1 MSIEYIAIFLPMLP
15 NIVKSGN
22 NSNEI
27 TELIFHLDHRE
38 SILELIYSD
47 DKEFTSV
54 KTTFLG
60 ISINMITNEMFDSEI
75 PFEDEIIDATPS
87 IEMAIEIDA
96 IKFSKMISVDFLLNI
111 WKIVE
116 AHKYKDQPLEE
127 IIATF
132 CERLEMAELI
142 DKIINEEQRVRFL
155 EFISYYTIYTILH
168 INFLDFCCMGY
179 LEEGIFLLPWYD
191 ISPISEY
198 VSL

>member
-1 MSIEYIAIFLPMLP
+1 MSIEYIAIFLPMIP

-27 TELIFHLDHRE
+27 TELIFYLEHKE
-38 SILELIYSD
+38 PILELIYSD

-75 PFEDEIIDATPS
+75 QFEDEIIDATPS
-87 IEMAIEIDA
+87 IEMAIEINA
-96 IKFSKMISVDFLLNI
+96 IKFSKIISVDFLLNI

-116 AHKYKDQPLEE
+116 AHKYKDRPLEE

-132 CERLEMAELI
+132 CEQLEMADLI
-142 DKIINEEQRVRFL
+142 DKIINEEQRVLFL

-191 ISPISEY
+191 ILPISEY
-198 VSL
+198 VSF

>member
-27 TELIFHLDHRE
+27 TELIFY
-38 SILELIYSD
+38 LEHKEPIYSD

-75 PFEDEIIDATPS
+75 LFKDEIIDATPS

-132 CERLEMAELI
+132 CEQLEMADLI
-142 DKIINEEQRVRFL
+142 DKIINQKQRVLFL

-191 ISPISEY
+191 ILPISEY
-198 VSL
+198 VSF